1 MRRAAGPAAILLAI
15 LAASWLLV
23 IVQTSTAPAFPLFG
37 VGPNLLLAALCCW
50 AIERGPLETALAAA
64 VSGILM
70 GLLSF
75 QGMAESVAALAP
87 IALAAIWWSEA
98 RPRHG
103 AAAGWPAAAALA
115 AVASALHFT
124 AHAVAVELETTGVN
138 WIEAVRDVMLPGAA
152 ADALIALALYWPLRW
167 SLRIARPL
175 GQAAG
180 PPAVL
185 P

>member
-1 MRRAAGPAAILLAI
+1 MRRAAGPALIVPAI

-37 VGPNLLLAALCCW
+37 VGPNILLAALCCW

-87 IALAAIWWSEA
+87 IALAAIWWSGA

-103 AAAGWPAAAALA
+103 AAIGWPAAAVLA
-115 AVASALHFT
+115 AAASALHFT

-167 SLRIARPL
+167 SRRIARPL
-175 GQAAG
+175 GEGADRTAA
-180 PPAVL
+180 L